1 MLANTKV
8 YRIKLRRW
16 KILRNISFRAPKW
29 AKNGIFWT
37 LLIFK
42 HSCYAKVNGI
52 KVLPNMSRS
61 KDNQTKK
68 VSQLIECNIRNIF
81 MKKIIRKIWWRNYSQ
96 TFFSKTKIDQSNLW
110 IKIHSSFLLFA
121 LSWGLSKDIET
132 ILQTIWFYL
141 TQSFLKKQKEL
152 WD

>member
-81 MKKIIRKIWWRNYSQ
+81 MKKIIRKIWWRNYFQ
-96 TFFSKTKIDQSNLW
+96 TFFSKTKIGQISGSKLW
-110 IKIHSSFLLFA
+110 SFTQFLLIVRYKLRA
-121 LSWGLSKDIET
+121 I
-132 ILQTIWFYL
+132 
-141 TQSFLKKQKEL
+141 
-152 WD
+152 

>member
-81 MKKIIRKIWWRNYSQ
+81 MKKIIRKIWWRNYFQ
-96 TFFSKTKIDQSNLW
+96 TIFSKTKIDQISGSKLW
-110 IKIHSSFLLFA
+110 SFTQFLLIVRYK
-121 LSWGLSKDIET
+121 LRPI
-132 ILQTIWFYL
+132 
-141 TQSFLKKQKEL
+141 
-152 WD
+152 